1 MKIPIAIMKLTTRVI
16 LSIKTDWLILN
27 MSIPTQDVNG
37 PGIIGRK
44 LPMIPKRIKNQE
56 RKIKNI
62 STLQKYW
69 NLILKKD
76 S

>member
-1 MKIPIAIMKLTTRVI
+1 MNIP
-16 LSIKTDWLILN
+16 N
-27 MSIPTQDVNG
+27 QDVNG

-44 LPMIPKRIKNQE
+44 LPIIPKRIKNPE
-56 RKIKNI
+56 RKTKNI
-62 STLQKYW
+62 STIQKYS

>member
-1 MKIPIAIMKLTTRVI
+1 
-16 LSIKTDWLILN
+16 

-44 LPMIPKRIKNQE
+44 LPIIPKIKNPE

-62 STLQKYW
+62 STIQKYS